1 MYHLQLTAKQYSA
14 STVVLTSLWE
24 IREDGSRVMLAY
36 DSRAIPVIQG
46 GLFEEPPA
54 TFLETVLDRLTQTAK
69 LWRHTHQ

>member
-24 IREDGSRVMLAY
+24 IDEDGTRRMLAY
-36 DSRAIPVIQG
+36 DSRAIPTIQG
-46 GLFEEPPA
+46 GLFEEPPSE
-54 TFLETVLDRLTQTAK
+54 FLETVLDRLTQTAK